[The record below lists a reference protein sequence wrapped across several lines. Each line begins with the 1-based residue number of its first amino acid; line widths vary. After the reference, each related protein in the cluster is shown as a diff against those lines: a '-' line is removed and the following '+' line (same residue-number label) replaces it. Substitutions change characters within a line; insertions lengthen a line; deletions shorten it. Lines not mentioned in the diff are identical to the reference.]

1 MLRLLAVL
9 LGSAV
14 VSASQTPPS
23 FEAWLTALKT
33 EALGRGISEET
44 VTAALGAVELLPVV
58 VERDRTQ
65 AETTLTVDQYLKR
78 RLTARIV
85 STGRDMATRHRK
97 VLARVSGDY
106 GVPAQI
112 ILAIW
117 GLESNYGRF
126 TGVRPTIPALVT
138 LAYDGRRSLFR
149 DELFA
154 ALRIIDE
161 GGLAVSDLKGSWAG
175 AMGQPQFMPSSFLRY
190 AVDYDKDGR
199 RDIWASLPDI
209 FASTAN
215 YLRENGWEAGVR
227 WGREVSLT
235 KSAAARV
242 STSVAARG
250 SGPCTAVRTMSGPR
264 PVNEWRTLGVRL
276 AGGKALPASEL
287 AASLIQLDGRAF
299 LVYRNYETLLT
310 YNCAHPYALS
320 VAMLADKIK

>member
-9 LGSAV
+9 LGSAI

-23 FEAWLTALKT
+23 FEAWLTALT
-33 EALGRGISEET
+33 AEALGRGISQKT
-44 VTAALGAVELLPVV
+44 VTAALGTVELLPVV
-58 VERDRTQ
+58 VDRDRSQ

-85 STGRDMATRHRK
+85 RTGRDMATRHRK
-97 VLARVSGDY
+97 VLGRVSADY

-126 TGVRPTIPALVT
+126 TGIRPTIPALVT

-154 ALRIIDE
+154 ALQIVDE
-161 GGLAVSDLKGSWAG
+161 GGFAVSDLKGSWAG
-175 AMGQPQFMPSSFLRY
+175 AMGQPQFMPSSYLRY

-199 RDIWASLPDI
+199 RDIWASLPDV

-215 YLRENGWEAGVR
+215 YLRENGWETGVR

-235 KSAAARV
+235 KSAATRV
-242 STSVAARG
+242 GAAVPARG
-250 SGPCTAVRTMSGPR
+250 SGPCTAVRSMSEPR
-264 PVNEWRTLGVRL
+264 PVNEWRTLGVKL
-276 AGGKALPASEL
+276 AGGKALPASDL
-287 AASLIQLDGRAF
+287 AASLVQLDGRAF
-299 LVYRNYETLLT
+299 LVYRNYEALLT

-320 VAMLADKIK
+320 VAMLADRIT